1 VRLQPV
7 FFLDLQTTGAK
18 PGDAYILEM
27 AFSTM
32 QGDVHSF
39 LVELPP
45 NEELPK
51 RIQMVTGI
59 SEEDM
64 SDAIPFPIVMQ
75 KLKAFI
81 PDGSVAV
88 IHFAQFEKP
97 FLTAAFESLKEEIPF
112 SIICTNEI
120 AKRLY
125 PNLPSRGIK
134 AMAGFFGHDSGEFKR
149 SLCHVEATKTIWTK
163 LVPELEKLGLSNFE
177 DFQQWLE
184 KTPKAKKTKYEYPL
198 AKEIRLALPDEPG
211 VYRMLNAD
219 KKVLYVGK
227 ATSLHSRVN
236 SYFRGQKGRDSFKL
250 EMLAQVVDLDV
261 TVCETPL
268 HAALLE
274 TDEIKRLNPYYNI
287 ALKTGNRSL
296 VFFDKSFTSIS
307 SIPDDFHSIGPFS
320 SVLVFESMLTLNTWL
335 NSGIE
340 LPPETMFFEEIPG
353 ELIKEGYNLFC
364 ERHGF
369 PTSKFTSMRSLIA
382 QGLIWYR
389 QQEPEEEIEEVESET
404 EPKIVEEVALELTAE
419 DIADKFERHF
429 TRVGEAYWR
438 SIKMLKI
445 MNADLTIKK
454 SKSKKKTL
462 LKIRNG
468 QISQEGGPSLS
479 LADVWNNHA
488 IETYDRLTILLTE
501 LAKVK
506 SVISSVSEHL

>member
-1 VRLQPV
+1 MRSQPV

-18 PGDAYILEM
+18 PGDAFILEI
-27 AFSTM
+27 AFSNM
-32 QGDVHSF
+32 EGDAESF

-45 NEELPK
+45 EVELPR

-59 SEEDM
+59 TEEDM
-64 SDAIPFPIVMQ
+64 TKSVPFPTVMQ
-75 KLKAFI
+75 KLKDFI

-97 FLTAAFESLKEEIPF
+97 FLNAAFEAIKEELPF

-163 LVPELEKLGLSNFE
+163 LIPELENLGLNNIE

-198 AKEIRLALPDEPG
+198 PKEIRLALPDEPG

-219 KKVLYVGK
+219 RKVLYVGK

-261 TVCETPL
+261 TVCDTPL

-287 ALKTGNRSL
+287 ALKTGHRSL
-296 VFFDKSFTSIS
+296 VFYDRSFTSMS
-307 SIPDDFHSIGPFS
+307 STPDDIHHIGPFS
-320 SVLVFESMLTLNTWL
+320 SALVFESMLTLNTWL
-335 NSGIE
+335 NSDID
-340 LPPETMFFEEIPG
+340 LPPETMFYEEMPG
-353 ELIKEGYNLFC
+353 ELIKDGYKLFC
-364 ERHGF
+364 ERYNF
-369 PTSKFTSMRSLIA
+369 DPSLFKSMRSLIA
-382 QGLIWYR
+382 QGLIWYH
-389 QQEPEEEIEEVESET
+389 QQEPAEELEEVESE
-404 EPKIVEEVALELTAE
+404 EEILEEIELELTAE

-429 TRVGEAYWR
+429 IRVGEAYYR
-438 SIKMLKI
+438 SKKMQKM

-454 SKSKKKTL
+454 PGKGKKKSI

-468 QISQEGGPSLS
+468 QICEDGSPSLS
-479 LADVWNNHA
+479 LNDVWNHHA

-501 LAKVK
+501 LSKVK
-506 SVISSVSEHL
+506 SVISSVISP